1 VDSWKKLEKCR
12 TCFDSNFSEFLNF
25 GELYFSGIFPS
36 TENELVEK
44 GIVNLVFCNSC
55 SQVQLGNIFDP
66 ELMYG
71 DNYGYM
77 SHLNDSMASHLKK
90 TSNYLLDRV
99 LLSKNQCLVDIGSN
113 DGTFL
118 NFFVERD
125 INLIGIDPTIS
136 KFGKSYHPEIKTFP
150 KLFNKDIFMD
160 IDESS
165 ADVVSSIAMFYDLD
179 NPIDFIGNIYSLLKD
194 NGYWYLE
201 LTYGTWMNKSL
212 SFDTICHEHAV
223 YYTFTQLNRLFNEN
237 GFSVEEVNTTKS
249 NGGSIVILLQKKQ
262 VKSKMSDFGKY
273 LIDLELS
280 DNINGIDSW
289 NDFNTKVEKRIY
301 HLKEFLLKDPKSI
314 PMVGLGASTKG
325 NMLLQLLNM
334 DKKSLRAIGEINPDK
349 FGRFTPGTKIPIV
362 DERDLFSEPT
372 KQALVL
378 PWHFRENI
386 IPKQRLFLENGGQ
399 LIFPLPDLEIYT
411 R

>member
-1 VDSWKKLEKCR
+1 
-12 TCFDSNFSEFLNF
+12 
-25 GELYFSGIFPS
+25 
-36 TENELVEK
+36 
-44 GIVNLVFCNSC
+44 
-55 SQVQLGNIFDP
+55 
-66 ELMYG
+66 
-71 DNYGYM
+71 
-77 SHLNDSMASHLKK
+77 
-90 TSNYLLDRV
+90 
-99 LLSKNQCLVDIGSN
+99 
-113 DGTFL
+113 
-118 NFFVERD
+118 
-125 INLIGIDPTIS
+125 
-136 KFGKSYHPEIKTFP
+136 
-150 KLFNKDIFMD
+150 
-160 IDESS
+160 
-165 ADVVSSIAMFYDLD
+165 
-179 NPIDFIGNIYSLLKD
+179 
-194 NGYWYLE
+194 
-201 LTYGTWMNKSL
+201 
-212 SFDTICHEHAV
+212 
-223 YYTFTQLNRLFNEN
+223 
-237 GFSVEEVNTTKS
+237 
-249 NGGSIVILLQKKQ
+249 
-262 VKSKMSDFGKY
+262 MSDFGKY

>member
-1 VDSWKKLEKCR
+1 VGSWKKLKKCR
-12 TCFDSNFSEFLNF
+12 VCLSSNFTEFLNF
-25 GELYFSGIFPS
+25 GDLYFSGIFPKS
-36 TENELVEK
+36 ENDSVEK

-55 SQVQLGNIFDP
+55 TQVQLGNVFDP
-66 ELMYG
+66 VLMYG

-90 TSNYLLDRV
+90 TANYLLERV
-99 LLSKNQCLVDIGSN
+99 SLSKGQCLVDIGSN

-118 NFFVERD
+118 NFFVD
-125 INLIGIDPTIS
+125 KGINLIGIDPTIS
-136 KFGKSYHPEIKTFP
+136 KFKKNYHQQIKTFP
-150 KLFNKDIFMD
+150 KLFDVEIFNE
-160 IDESS
+160 IDENS
-165 ADVVSSIAMFYDLD
+165 ADIVTSIAMFYDLD
-179 NPIDFIGNIYSLLKD
+179 NPIDFIRNIHNLLKA

-223 YYTFTQLNRLFNEN
+223 YYTFEQLNRLFLEN
-237 GFSVEEVNTTKS
+237 GFSIEEVTTTKS

-262 VKSKMSDFGKY
+262 ASSKMSDFGKY
-273 LIDLELS
+273 LIDSELDDS
-280 DNINGIDSW
+280 VNKIDAW
-289 NDFNTKVEKRIY
+289 VDFNAKVVKKINN
-301 HLKEFLLKDPKSI
+301 LKEFFEGVSTDI

-334 DKKSLRAIGEINPDK
+334 SKANLRAIGEINPDK

-362 DERDLFSEPT
+362 DERDLFSEST

-386 IPKQRLFLENGGQ
+386 ILKQRFFLENGGQ
-399 LIFPLPDLEIYT
+399 LIFPLTDLEVYS